1 MFLILF
7 SYVNYLKVKK
17 MNIEKNKFE
26 GKFFNV
32 INLISYSFPINIFVK
47 EGRELSKREKKIE
60 KKINE
65 LDLGYMF
72 DLRSFMA
79 LKLFLL
85 FASLFVFFVAIIIV
99 NYYNNN
105 SFSLLEYIKYLII
118 VFIIPYIPDFYLKG
132 KEKDYEKFYN
142 DEVVILQLFM
152 ILLIKSN
159 ATIEDIIFAFSKMN
173 TYYKRTFQKAYRMS
187 LRNKGEAL
195 NYLEEKFKNT
205 MFGNSF
211 NILSNMFKYPKKDS
225 VKILQA
231 NLKTMEKESL
241 NQKRKKE
248 LTKFSYSQISVVIPF
263 LITVFLGAIPFI
275 KYGINIMVNALQGL

>member
-1 MFLILF
+1 
-7 SYVNYLKVKK
+7 
-17 MNIEKNKFE
+17 MNIKKDKFE
-26 GKFFNV
+26 GKFFNI
-32 INLISYSFPINIFVK
+32 INLISYSFPINVFVK
-47 EGRELSKREKKIE
+47 EERELSKREKKIE

-79 LKLFLL
+79 LKFFLL
-85 FASLFVFFVAIIIV
+85 FISLLIFFIAMVIIK
-99 NYYNNN
+99 YYNNG
-105 SFSLLEYIKYLII
+105 SFSILEHINYLII
-118 VFIIPYIPDFYLKG
+118 IFIIPYIPDLYLRG
-132 KEKDYEKFYN
+132 KEKDYEKFYY
-142 DEVVILQLFM
+142 DEVIILQLFM
-152 ILLIKSN
+152 VLLIKSN

-173 TYYKRTFQKAYRMS
+173 TYHKRTFQKAYRIS

-225 VKILQA
+225 VRILQA
-231 NLKTMEKESL
+231 NLRTMEKESL

-275 KYGINIMVNALQGL
+275 KYGISTMVNALQGL